1 MNPNVTG
8 PILRLV
14 DEAPPEVEVVVAPPP
29 APVIADEPAKSLPG
43 RALAL
48 GLFAAT
54 IGGLAWG
61 AEQGYY
67 VLTDAWIAPLHLSP
81 DNDSIGQLRLAHQH
95 ELDELARV
103 DAEVT
108 RLDGELGA
116 IDASI
121 AKLGEFRAT
130 ANKTLAWQAEQSR
143 VEATGIDETVK
154 HLRKQYDAVAMLF
167 ARQQDV
173 VAHAQA
179 DLAAG
184 MVDRTQLD
192 RELQTRDQLAV
203 EMTDLDRQL
212 SEAQYKGQETQSEL
226 RALRGGK
233 SVGQMPE
240 IAVGDEHTA
249 RIDIEIQRLDAEARG
264 DRALR
269 SVAVS
274 SAASERALL
283 HELEDRPLYRAMT
296 AATDVAFVPYTQL
309 DKLSKGARVVDC
321 VWSVFSCHDVGR
333 VEAVLPGE
341 IVTQDPWGE
350 MARGQYAVLKLD
362 DPDAVHE
369 RVLRVRR

>member
-1 MNPNVTG
+1 VNPNVTG

-14 DEAPPEVEVVVAPPP
+14 DEAAPAPAPPP
-29 APVIADEPAKSLPG
+29 APAPAPEPAKSLAG
-43 RALAL
+43 RVLAL

-54 IGGLAWG
+54 VGGLAWV

-108 RLDGELGA
+108 RLDGELSA
-116 IDASI
+116 IDA
-121 AKLGEFRAT
+121 AVQKLGEFRAT
-130 ANKTLAWQAEQSR
+130 ANKTIAWQAEQSR
-143 VEATGIDETVK
+143 VEASGIDETVK
-154 HLRKQYDAVAMLF
+154 HLRKQYDAVSALY

-179 DLAAG
+179 DLDAG

-203 EMTDLDRQL
+203 EMTDLDRQISEAEYKGKETL
-212 SEAQYKGQETQSEL
+212 SEL
-226 RALRGGK
+226 HALRGGK

-249 RIDIEIQRLDAEARG
+249 RIDIEIQRLEAEARG

-269 SVAVS
+269 AVAIS

-283 HELEDRPLYRAMT
+283 HELEGRPLYRAMT

-321 VWSVFSCHDVGR
+321 VWSVFACHDVGR
-333 VEAVLPGE
+333 VEDVLPGE